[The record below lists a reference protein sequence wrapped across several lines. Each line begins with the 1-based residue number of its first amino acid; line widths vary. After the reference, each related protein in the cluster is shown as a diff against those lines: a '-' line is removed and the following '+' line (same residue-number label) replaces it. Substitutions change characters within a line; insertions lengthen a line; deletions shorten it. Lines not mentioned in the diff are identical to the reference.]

1 MSATDR
7 MTARQESEHDPEKD
21 PLRPEALRRR
31 YDRLRSQRSNWEAL
45 WQDCYDYS
53 LPARRPN
60 TAGGSNAASS
70 AGRVAE
76 RLFDAT
82 AADAAEQLAA
92 TLLAQLTP
100 PWSRW
105 FAFQP
110 GRDIPEEQHGAV
122 SAELDKAAEL
132 LQAQFDRS
140 NLSVG
145 WRAIQIAR
153 NCSPSPPRTGSSRWR
168 WTWRR
173 RRWPGI
179 SPITPSARH
188 IITWL
193 RSRRPGPRA
202 IRPAR

>member
-1 MSATDR
+1 
-7 MTARQESEHDPEKD
+7 MTVEDHDPLQ
-21 PLRPEALRRR
+21 PANLRRR
-31 YDRLRSQRSNWEAL
+31 HERARSQRGSWDAL
-45 WQDCYDYS
+45 WQDCYDYA
-53 LPARRPN
+53 LPARRGVG
-60 TAGGSNAASS
+60 TAGSTGN
-70 AGRVAE
+70 GRVNE

-92 TLLAQLTP
+92 ALLSQLTP